1 MGRRSRIGLAGT
13 LVAGMLVVPMTAR
26 AEQSGEPQ
34 AETFAFTVVDQ
45 VDVVTRYGDTMNIDL
60 CFPSHDGETP
70 APGPFPVIGELTPYA
85 NLFTVNPGGQAP
97 CFMPE
102 GVKTGYVGARI
113 NSPGSGD
120 SQGGPWD
127 YGDPGYALRHYDA
140 IEWLGTQPW
149 STGKFGSIGGSGV
162 GVSQVQTS
170 AYRPPH
176 YTTAIFQV
184 STGDP
189 YLQLKPGGLRHSTEL
204 LACTI
209 PGLAVTANNGVY
221 TPPTGPEQVE
231 RMVDHQ
237 RRRVNNPSTSTAGH
251 CPPVHGSWGHP
262 VRDGYWDQRT
272 ARLDLVEMP
281 VWVQGSPD
289 DLFSLGSQDDYFLLG
304 SRDKMFSM
312 GFTSH
317 AGNKGDFDQHAEAMR
332 WFDHWLKGIDTGIAE
347 DLENRRFRY
356 NVFPDFVAKSAAD
369 YPIPQT
375 RYTDFYLSPGAPDPL
390 AAGSLSLE
398 PPTEAGSADYVY
410 LPTDGKDWNPF
421 GAGESLDQR
430 VEAGGRVTF
439 VGDVLTEDTEV
450 TGPITMKLFASAT
463 ATDTDWVGKLLDIA
477 PDGSQTHARSNGY
490 LKSTFRTYENDYR
503 IQWDTP
509 PGEIVEYDIEFYP
522 TTWMFKE
529 GHRIGL
535 SISSADLVEIYP
547 NPNPAQITVHYG
559 PEHPSAITLPVIP
572 DAATDPV
579 EDGVSVACVDCAV
592 EVRAGQRA
600 TAQLEVTNTGSKATT
615 VSLSSV
621 APQRWEH
628 SVAPERIDLDA
639 GESKTV
645 VLSVRPPNN
654 ARDTH
659 EVTVSATSADG
670 ATGSDTVTVAVSRP
684 GGGPAG
690 AGPQDAGDVG
700 PGGAANPDT
709 DLWGPARLISAVTGA
724 PGAPVLGL
732 VLAILL
738 GATWMRR
745 RLTAH

>member
-1 MGRRSRIGLAGT
+1 M
-13 LVAGMLVVPMTAR
+13 
-26 AEQSGEPQ
+26 
-34 AETFAFTVVDQ
+34 
-45 VDVVTRYGDTMNIDL
+45 TRYGDTMNIDL
-60 CFPSHDGETP
+60 CFPSHDGETR
-70 APGPFPVIGELTPYA
+70 APEPFPVIGELTPYA

-127 YGDPGYALRHYDA
+127 YGDPGYAHRHYDA

-221 TPPTGPEQVE
+221 TPPTSPEQVE
-231 RMVDHQ
+231 RMVEHQ
-237 RRRVNNPSTSTAGH
+237 RDRLDSPSTSSLGH

-262 VRDGYWDQRT
+262 VRDGYWDDRT
-272 ARLDLVEMP
+272 ARLDQVEMP

-304 SRDKMFSM
+304 SEHKMFSM

-332 WFDHWLKGIDTGIAE
+332 WFDHWLKGIDTGIAD
-347 DLENRRFRY
+347 DLESRRFRY
-356 NVFPDFVAKSAAD
+356 NLFPDLIAKSAAD
-369 YPIPQT
+369 YPIPET
-375 RYTDFYLSPGAPDPL
+375 RYTDFYLDGGAPDPL
-390 AAGSLSLE
+390 AAGSLSRT
-398 PPTEAGSADYVY
+398 PPTEAGSASYVY

-439 VGDVLTEDTEV
+439 VGGVLTEDTEV
-450 TGPITMKLFASAT
+450 TGPITMKLFATTT
-463 ATDTDWVGKLLDIA
+463 ADDTDWIAKLIDIA
-477 PDGSQTHARSNGY
+477 PDGTQTHARSNGY

-503 IQWDTP
+503 IKWDTP
-509 PGEIVEYDIEFYP
+509 PGEIVEYDIQFYP
-522 TTWMFKE
+522 TTWLFKQ
-529 GHRIGL
+529 GHRIGV
-535 SISSADLVEIYP
+535 SISSDDLVEIYP
-547 NPNPAQITVHYG
+547 NQNPA
-559 PEHPSAITLPVIP
+559 PEQRLHACGHRASPAGRARRRHRRVGMRDP
-572 DAATDPV
+572 AA
-579 EDGVSVACVDCAV
+579 
-592 EVRAGQRA
+592 
-600 TAQLEVTNTGSKATT
+600 
-615 VSLSSV
+615 
-621 APQRWEH
+621 
-628 SVAPERIDLDA
+628 
-639 GESKTV
+639 
-645 VLSVRPPNN
+645 LSVVR
-654 ARDTH
+654 
-659 EVTVSATSADG
+659 S
-670 ATGSDTVTVAVSRP
+670 
-684 GGGPAG
+684 
-690 AGPQDAGDVG
+690 
-700 PGGAANPDT
+700 
-709 DLWGPARLISAVTGA
+709 
-724 PGAPVLGL
+724 
-732 VLAILL
+732 
-738 GATWMRR
+738 
-745 RLTAH
+745 